1 MFTKDDLKQLQS
13 RGSDP
18 KVVELQIENF
28 RKGFPY
34 INLDRP
40 AIVGDG
46 IKAFNQRDAKKLS
59 YYYDSNSKRY
69 EVLKFV
75 PASGAASR
83 MFKHLF
89 EFMETYTGSDEDI
102 KNLQTSPKLKL
113 VKDFFD
119 RIADFAFYDK
129 LAKVMRKDDYDIKEC
144 LEKKEYKI
152 IIDYLLNPVG
162 LNYANLPKGLLLFH
176 SYPDGARMSIEEH
189 MVEAANYCKDKEKR
203 SAIHFTV
210 SPEHADMFLT
220 EINRVKGKYEELFD
234 LKYELTFSLQKAST
248 DTIAVD
254 MNNKP
259 MREADGRLM
268 FRPGGHGALIE
279 NLNDRES
286 EIVFIK
292 NIDNVVPDNM
302 KNDTFLYKKVLGGY
316 LFELQDAVF
325 EHLEALDDKPD
336 DEDIRTILR
345 FIKSKLGF
353 VIDPE
358 FGNMAREDKIEYLHQ
373 KLNRPIKVCGMVK
386 NEGEPGGGPF
396 WVKDENG
403 KVSLQI
409 VETSQIDLTNEKQ
422 CTIVANATHF
432 NPVDLV
438 CSIKNFK
445 NEKFNLIDFV
455 DENAG
460 FIVEK
465 TKNGK
470 PIKAFEL
477 PGLWNG
483 AMAKWITIFVE
494 VPIFTFNPVKTV
506 NDLLKPTH
514 QHD

>member
-1 MFTKDDLKQLQS
+1 MFTKEDLKQLQG

-18 KVVELQIENF
+18 KVVENQLDNF
-28 RKGFPY
+28 KKGFPF

-83 MFKHLF
+83 MFKLLY
-89 EFMETYTGSDEDI
+89 EFMESYTGSGAEI
-102 KNLQTSPKLKL
+102 KQLKTSPEFKL
-113 VKDFFD
+113 VRDFIE
-119 RIADFAFYDK
+119 RIKDFAFYDK
-129 LAKVMRKDDYDIKEC
+129 LSEALHKDDYDINEC
-144 LEKKEYKI
+144 LEKNEYNI
-152 IIDYLLNPVG
+152 IISYLLNPVG

-210 SPEHADMFLT
+210 SPEHADMFLE
-220 EINRVKGKYEELFD
+220 EINRVKGKYEDQFD
-234 LKYELTFSLQKAST
+234 LKYELTFSLQKSST

-259 MREADGRLM
+259 MRDTNGGLI

-286 EIVFIK
+286 EIIFIK
-292 NIDNVVPDNM
+292 NIDNVVPDSM
-302 KNDTFLYKKVLGGY
+302 KHDTYLYKKVLGGY

-325 EHLEALDDKPD
+325 EHLETLDGKPD
-336 DEDIRTILR
+336 DEDLRTILR

-353 VIDPE
+353 VVDPD
-358 FGNMAREDKIEYLHQ
+358 FSSWAREDKIEYLHH

-396 WVKDENG
+396 WVKEPTG
-403 KVSLQI
+403 EISLQI
-409 VETSQIDLTNEKQ
+409 VESSQIDMD
-422 CTIVANATHF
+422 NAGQKEILGKSTHF

-438 CSIKNFK
+438 CGVRDYKGKVFDLRNFVDPATGFISIKSK
-445 NEKFNLIDFV
+445 D
-455 DENAG
+455 G
-460 FIVEK
+460 K
-465 TKNGK
+465 TL
-470 PIKAFEL
+470 KAQEL

-483 AMAKWITIFVE
+483 AMANWITVFVE
-494 VPIFTFNPVKTV
+494 IPISTFNPVKTV
-506 NDLLKPTH
+506 NDLLRKEH
-514 QHD
+514 Q

>member
-13 RGSDP
+13 RGSDL
-18 KVVELQIENF
+18 KVVEAQLDNF
-28 RKGFPY
+28 RRGFPFM
-34 INLDRP
+34 NLDRP

-89 EFMETYTGSDEDI
+89 EFVESYSGTKDDI
-102 KNLQTSPKLKL
+102 EKLKTSPKLAL
-113 VKDFFD
+113 VKDFVVNI
-119 RIADFAFYDK
+119 RNFAFYDE
-129 LAKVMRKDDYDIKEC
+129 LCKVLRKEGFDMTEC
-144 LEKKEYKI
+144 LNENDLKTI
-152 IIDYLLNPVG
+152 INFLLTPAG

-176 SYPDGARMSIEEH
+176 NYPDGARMSIEEH
-189 MVEAANYCKDKEKR
+189 MVEAAHYCKDKSKR

-210 SPEHADMFLT
+210 SPEHADMFLD
-220 EINRVKGKYEELFD
+220 EINRIKEKYEEAFD
-234 LKYELTFSLQKAST
+234 ITYELTFSLQKSST

-286 EIVFIK
+286 EIIFIK
-292 NIDNVVPDNM
+292 NIDNVVPD
-302 KNDTFLYKKVLGGY
+302 KFKADTYLYKKVLGGY
-316 LFELQDAVF
+316 LFELQDAIF
-325 EHLEALDDKPD
+325 EHLETLDDKPD

-345 FIKSKLGF
+345 FIKGKLGF
-353 VIDPE
+353 VIDPD
-358 FGNMAREDKIEYLHQ
+358 FSSMDREDKIDYLHH
-373 KLNRPIKVCGMVK
+373 KLNRPIRVCGMVK

-396 WVKDENG
+396 WVKEPSG
-403 KVSLQI
+403 EMSLQI
-409 VETSQIDLTNEKQ
+409 VESSQIDMENITQKEILGKS
-422 CTIVANATHF
+422 THF

-438 CSIKNFK
+438 CGVRDYKGKVFDLRK
-445 NEKFNLIDFV
+445 YV
-455 DENAG
+455 DPATG
-460 FIVEK
+460 FISTKSKDGK
-465 TKNGK
+465 TL
-470 PIKAFEL
+470 KAQEL

-483 AMAKWITIFVE
+483 AMANWNTVFVE
-494 VPIFTFNPVKTV
+494 VPVSTFNPVKTI
-506 NDLLKPTH
+506 NDLLRKEH
-514 QHD
+514 Q

>member
-18 KVVELQIENF
+18 KVVEYQIDNF
-28 RKGFPY
+28 RRGFPF

-46 IKAFNQRDAKKLS
+46 IKAFNQKDAKKLS
-59 YYYDSNSKRY
+59 YSYDSNSRRY
-69 EVLKFV
+69 ELLKFV

-89 EFMETYTGSDEDI
+89 EYIDSLKGNEGDHSR
-102 KNLQTSPKLKL
+102 LQTLPELKQ

-119 RIADFAFYDK
+119 RIKDFAFFDK
-129 LAKVMRKDDYDIKEC
+129 LALTMSNKGLDIEDCIAKHDLKTIVEC
-144 LEKKEYKI
+144 L
-152 IIDYLLNPVG
+152 LTPVG

-189 MVEAANYCKDKEKR
+189 MVETANYCKDKEKR

-210 SPEHADMFLT
+210 SPEHADMFLE
-220 EINRVKGKYEELFD
+220 EINRVKEKYEDLFD
-234 LKYELTFSLQKAST
+234 TTYELTFTLQKTST

-286 EIVFIK
+286 EVVFIK
-292 NIDNVVPDNM
+292 NIDNVVPDSM
-302 KNDTFLYKKVLGGY
+302 KPDTFLFKKVLGGY
-316 LFELQDAVF
+316 LFEIQDTVF
-325 EHLEALDDKPD
+325 EHIETLEDKPD

-345 FIKSKLGF
+345 LIKAKLGF
-353 VIDPE
+353 AVDPE
-358 FGNMAREDKIEYLHQ
+358 FGGMAREDKIEYLLH
-373 KLNRPIKVCGMVK
+373 KLNRPIRVCGMVK

-396 WVKDENG
+396 WVKEPSG
-403 KVSLQI
+403 EVSLQI
-409 VETSQIDLTNEKQ
+409 VESSQIDMSDEKQ
-422 CTIVANATHF
+422 VEILRKSTHF

-438 CSIKNFK
+438 CGVRDYKGKVFDLRK
-445 NEKFNLIDFV
+445 YV
-455 DENAG
+455 DPLTG
-460 FIVEK
+460 FIS
-465 TKNGK
+465 TKSKDGK
-470 PIKAFEL
+470 SLKAQEL

-483 AMAKWITIFVE
+483 AMADWITVFVE
-494 VPIFTFNPVKTV
+494 VPISTFNPVKTV
-506 NDLLKPTH
+506 NDLLRKEH
-514 QHD
+514 Q

>member
-13 RGSDP
+13 RGSDI
-18 KVVELQIENF
+18 KVVEAQLDNF
-28 RKGFPY
+28 KRGFPF
-34 INLDRP
+34 INLDRA

-89 EFMETYTGSDEDI
+89 EFMESYTGSEAEI
-102 KNLQTSPKLKL
+102 KQLQTSGKLKL

-119 RIADFAFYDK
+119 HIKEFAFYDK
-129 LAKVMRKDDYDIKEC
+129 LAKALRKDDYNLTEC
-144 LEKKEYKI
+144 LEKHQYKT

-176 SYPDGARMSIEEH
+176 SYPDGSRMSIEEH
-189 MVEAANYCKDKEKR
+189 MVEAANYCKDREKR

-210 SPEHADMFLT
+210 SPEHADMFLD
-220 EINRVKGKYEELFD
+220 EINEVKEKYEDLFD
-234 LKYELTFSLQKAST
+234 IRYELTFSLQKSST

-254 MNNKP
+254 ANNKP
-259 MREADGRLM
+259 IREMDGRLM

-286 EIVFIK
+286 EIIFIK
-292 NIDNVVPDNM
+292 NIDNVVPDSS
-302 KNDTFLYKKVLGGY
+302 KGETYLYKKVLGGY
-316 LFELQDAVF
+316 LFELQDIVF
-325 EHLEALDDKPD
+325 EHLETLDDKPD
-336 DEDIRTILR
+336 DEDLRTILR

-358 FGNMAREDKIEYLHQ
+358 FSGMAREDKIEYLHHM
-373 KLNRPIKVCGMVK
+373 LNRPIRVCGMVK

-396 WVKDENG
+396 WVKEPTG
-403 KVSLQI
+403 EISLQI
-409 VETSQIDLTNEKQ
+409 VESSQINMDDSHQKEILGKS
-422 CTIVANATHF
+422 THF

-438 CSIKNFK
+438 CGVRDYKGKVFDLRKFVNPATGFISIKSK
-445 NEKFNLIDFV
+445 D
-455 DENAG
+455 
-460 FIVEK
+460 
-465 TKNGK
+465 GK
-470 PIKAFEL
+470 EIKAQEL

-483 AMAKWITIFVE
+483 AMANWITVFVE
-494 VPIFTFNPVKTV
+494 VPISTFNPVKTI
-506 NDLLKPTH
+506 NDLLRKEH
-514 QHD
+514 Q

>member
-1 MFTKDDLKQLQS
+1 MFTKDDLKQLHT

-18 KVVELQIENF
+18 KVIEAQLDNF

-46 IKAFNQRDAKKLS
+46 LKAFNQRDAKKLS

-89 EFMETYTGSDEDI
+89 EFTESYTGSEADI
-102 KNLQTSPKLKL
+102 KQLHSSSKLRL
-113 VKDFFD
+113 VKDFFEH
-119 RIADFAFYDK
+119 IEKFAFYTE
-129 LAKVMRKDDYDIKEC
+129 LVKVMRRDDYSLKEC
-144 LEKKEYKI
+144 LERHDYKT
-152 IIDYLLNPVG
+152 IIDYLLTPKG
-162 LNYANLPKGLLLFH
+162 LNDANLPKGLLMFH

-210 SPEHADMFLT
+210 SPEHADMFLD
-220 EINRVKGKYEELFD
+220 EINRIKEKYEELFD
-234 LKYELTFSLQKAST
+234 IRYELTFSLQKSST

-254 MNNKP
+254 INNKP
-259 MREADGRLM
+259 MRENDGRLM

-292 NIDNVVPDNM
+292 NIDNVVPDSM
-302 KNDTFLYKKVLGGY
+302 KPDTYLYKKVLGGY

-325 EHLEALDDKPD
+325 EHLETLDDKPD
-336 DEDIRTILR
+336 DEDIRTVLR

-358 FGNMAREDKIEYLHQ
+358 FPSMDREDKIEYLHR
-373 KLNRPIKVCGMVK
+373 KLNRPIRVCGMVK

-396 WVKDENG
+396 WVKEPTG
-403 KVSLQI
+403 EISLQI
-409 VETSQIDLTNEKQ
+409 VESSQIDMDNDKQ
-422 CTIVANATHF
+422 KEILGKSTHF

-438 CSIKNFK
+438 CGVRDYKGKVFDLR
-445 NEKFNLIDFV
+445 KFIDP
-455 DENAG
+455 ATG
-460 FIVEK
+460 FIS
-465 TKNGK
+465 TKSKDGK
-470 PIKAFEL
+470 ALKAQEL

-483 AMAKWITIFVE
+483 AMADWITVFVE
-494 VPIFTFNPVKTV
+494 IPISTFNPVKTI
-506 NDLLKPTH
+506 NDLLRKEH
-514 QHD
+514 Q